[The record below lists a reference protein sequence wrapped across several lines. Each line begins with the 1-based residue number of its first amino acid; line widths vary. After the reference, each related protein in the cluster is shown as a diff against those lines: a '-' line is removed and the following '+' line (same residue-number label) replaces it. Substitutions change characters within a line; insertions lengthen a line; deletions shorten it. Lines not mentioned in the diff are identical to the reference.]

1 MEKLIVLEGNC
12 GDEGQEYKK
21 WLEKNL
27 PNEVELDF
35 RDGCCG
41 VGGGLFD
48 DEGNEMDNNIWWT
61 AYCDSQER
69 FGNKGIYIYVAIP
82 SKSGQWF

>member
-1 MEKLIVLEGNC
+1 MNLNQTPGDNAGYKNKENKNMPRMEKLIVLEGNC

-61 AYCDSQER
+61 AYCDS
-69 FGNKGIYIYVAIP
+69 
-82 SKSGQWF
+82 